1 MYRHHSPEDINRVR
15 ETRGE
20 ERMNDEIKKTMEE
33 IDKDMLELAFPQL
46 VIMKL
51 PKIEEKKE

>member
-1 MYRHHSPEDINRVR
+1 
-15 ETRGE
+15 
-20 ERMNDEIKKTMEE
+20 MNDEIKKTMEE